1 MGELHKEYLKSRLY
15 SEAFTARVADL
26 VEMKTGPL
34 RREIAELQEQAKPQP
49 KPKPQ
54 RGTATLFKR
63 IAELE
68 DENKQLAAKLTKIA
82 SLKRARTMQH
92 DRRVDLRNM
101 DNGQKSAEIPAA
113 KKRNTRNS
121 RSSTTVDDN

>member
-1 MGELHKEYLKSRLY
+1 MEETTTTRHRHASRHEAQITELKAQITK
-15 SEAFTARVADL
+15 
-26 VEMKTGPL
+26 
-34 RREIAELQEQAKPQP
+34 LQEEQKPAP

-82 SLKRARTMQH
+82 SLKRARKMQH

-101 DNGQKSAEIPAA
+101 DNDQKSAELPAA

-121 RSSTTVDDN
+121 RSSTTVDNN